1 MDMMSSDYRRII
13 GKLKAG
19 EAIDVQEAEYRQ
31 KANRDLFAIKK
42 NLVNRSGELV
52 ETETFDVYRFSDKEL
67 FEILRKNHRLEKGER

>member
-1 MDMMSSDYRRII
+1 MMSSDYRRII

-19 EAIDVQEAEYRQ
+19 EAIDVQEAEYLQ